1 MISFSL
7 DHQSVTLANLNTR
20 AELHGEDRE
29 PAADLKLTW
38 TAPNAILSEF
48 DPDLRYALFRL
59 PERDGD
65 QVDLINDPDF
75 LPIVKFPKLGS
86 LKWGAEIVG
95 AEVVVHFGTSGK
107 SDVVLAD
114 CIVDGFTF
122 ELIDGGSV
130 AVSLRVR
137 CHPDEKQVGKLY
149 SLIQR
154 ETEVS
159 ITPPCE
165 DDAEQEAA

>member
-1 MISFSL
+1 MINFSL
-7 DHQSVTLANLNTR
+7 DHQSATLAHLNVR

-48 DPDLRYALFRL
+48 DPELRYALFRL

-86 LKWGAEIVG
+86 LKWSDEIVG
-95 AEVVVHFGTSGK
+95 ATVTVHWGASGK
-107 SDVVLAD
+107 GDVVLTD
-114 CIVDGFTF
+114 CVVDRFRF
-122 ELIDGGSV
+122 DLIDGGSV
-130 AVSLRVR
+130 FITIRVK
-137 CHPDEKQVGKLY
+137 CHPTEAQVGKLF
-149 SLIQR
+149 SKLGC
-154 ETEVS
+154 ETEIS
-159 ITPPCE
+159 IAPPA
-165 DDAEQEAA
+165 AEGLDKAA